1 MCSTF
6 STILGVCIPSV
17 CLTCMIFELTGDV
30 CITLSR
36 CGSAFGTVSHVQQS
50 VRRVAKCIERVPG
63 SERGFEHLTEREDM
77 VVS

>member
-1 MCSTF
+1 MT
-6 STILGVCIPSV
+6 
-17 CLTCMIFELTGDV
+17 FELTGDV

-36 CGSAFGTVSHVQQS
+36 CGSAFGMIGHVQQS